1 MSGNFSKN
9 ATIYTNDPK
18 HPRMTVS
25 IAGRILHYVD
35 VTPSSRVF
43 LRGMYGEKVVKE
55 LTIRS
60 SEKKKDFKI
69 LKLSSN
75 IDDKIT
81 YKAVPN
87 PEPGVYT
94 VQIFKNP
101 KLPTMNTWGS
111 VTILTNSEKAPSKKI
126 QINVTTRGSIVVQPA
141 VLNFGSVSAANG
153 ISGVEKTV
161 TVFKVKGEFSIRDI
175 MFSNDTFRANVEPIE
190 EGRKYR
196 ITVNFQPGAEVQA
209 YLDEMI
215 IRTDD
220 PQEPSLRVRLQGRR
234 I

>member
-141 VLNFGSVSAANG
+141 VLNFGSVSAEVSRFQFHEASYTNYP
-153 ISGVEKTV
+153 ELCRR
-161 TVFKVKGEFSIRDI
+161 FKVRGRPADLYSLVHGRGESIYATP
-175 MFSNDTFRANVEPIE
+175 SAW
-190 EGRKYR
+190 RKAKDYK
-196 ITVNFQPGAEVQA
+196 
-209 YLDEMI
+209 
-215 IRTDD
+215 
-220 PQEPSLRVRLQGRR
+220 RVRKPPASG
-234 I
+234 